1 MKHQALTLLIYY
13 LNRLLDTGR
22 YDDITL
28 EDVSS
33 HIEDG
38 SILQFIQTR
47 AGEDVHF
54 DIFLKSTTFGNFESF
69 YVTYVQSLLDVYGDN
84 KWGVSNRGL
93 CLLIALTN
101 EILQQGSDW
110 RPEPNMAGV
119 EYT

>member
-22 YDDITL
+22 YDDISL
-28 EDVSS
+28 EEVCS

-47 AGEDVHF
+47 AGKDVHF
-54 DIFLKSTTFGNFESF
+54 DLFLKTRTYGNFERF
-69 YVTYVQSLLDVYGDN
+69 YVTYLQSLLNVHGDDA
-84 KWGVSNRGL
+84 WGVSNRGL

-110 RPEPNMAGV
+110 RPDPDIAGV